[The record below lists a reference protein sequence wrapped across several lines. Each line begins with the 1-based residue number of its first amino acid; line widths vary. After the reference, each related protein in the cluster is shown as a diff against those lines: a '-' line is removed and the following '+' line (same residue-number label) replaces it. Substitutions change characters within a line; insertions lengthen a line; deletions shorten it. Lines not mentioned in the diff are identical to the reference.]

1 MIVLSPRVMTLHNAH
16 NCAVRGDGQGADGG
30 YTLYIHVLLHRS
42 VKYSVNHFI
51 YILVYTHYV
60 ITKLCDIYATM
71 QHKQTK

>member
-1 MIVLSPRVMTLHNAH
+1 MDLFSPRVMTPHDTR
-16 NCAVRGDGQGADGG
+16 NCAVRGGGQGPHGG